1 MASNEPELPTSQE
14 ASTENT
20 STSSYRT
27 KSDPAWAH
35 CKQVVA
41 ENGRTVLLCLS
52 CMKQIKGGGITRFKA
67 HLAGVKGQV
76 EKCKKV
82 PTNIQHQVQKSIDE
96 IKSKKRKVEDEFED
110 GNPCDKVTDL
120 LHTQSIETPH
130 TSISQKGKGRIGSY
144 FMPRTTPGAQ
154 PTLKSVMQS
163 KEVIEKCDLAIA
175 KWMIDAS
182 VPFNATNSAYY
193 QPMIDALCSMGPGYK
208 GLNYYRIRGHLV
220 NKWVED
226 VKILV
231 NDYRSIWKRT
241 GCTLMADGWTD
252 RSRRT
257 LINFLVYC
265 PKGTVFIKSVDASY
279 ASKTADLLFK
289 LFKEV
294 VMYVGPENIVHIVTD
309 NAANYVAAG
318 RLLEK
323 EFPHLFWFPCAAHC
337 VNLMFQDI
345 GKLPEVT
352 DTVSHAA
359 NITKYLYNHCHPLYL
374 MRQFT
379 NGKEILRPA
388 PTRFATNFIALQ
400 SILAQKDALRALVTS
415 REWTSSAYSKDVK
428 AKKCV
433 EQVLD
438 SNFWKQ
444 CADIVKITEPLVR
457 VLRIVD
463 SEDKPAM
470 GFLYQAFFKARH
482 EMERRFQRNKTKIK
496 PYLEIM
502 DSRWD
507 LQLKR
512 NLHAAG
518 YWLNPQCFFNVEE
531 FEKHKFTTSGLLDV
545 FEKHAHGDPDLLD
558 KLTSE
563 MRIYKDTEFDFGRPA
578 AIRERSKVMPDQ
590 WWETY
595 GCRTPNLQKLA
606 VRVLSQTCSA
616 SGCERNWSVFEHIH
630 TNKRN
635 RLEHQK
641 LNNLVFVRYN
651 LRLQQR
657 SHLRHQNYDP
667 INLEIF
673 EDHSHFI
680 LEESPPFLTVEE
692 IEALRNDL
700 ANISIQPSLDDNDQL
715 NLDDDDDD
723 AQLNPMENVN
733 LDEDNVGQASGSN
746 DEEIE
751 PRYETTLTPWC

>member
-1 MASNEPELPTSQE
+1 
-14 ASTENT
+14 
-20 STSSYRT
+20 
-27 KSDPAWAH
+27 
-35 CKQVVA
+35 
-41 ENGRTVLLCLS
+41 
-52 CMKQIKGGGITRFKA
+52 
-67 HLAGVKGQV
+67 
-76 EKCKKV
+76 
-82 PTNIQHQVQKSIDE
+82 
-96 IKSKKRKVEDEFED
+96 
-110 GNPCDKVTDL
+110 
-120 LHTQSIETPH
+120 
-130 TSISQKGKGRIGSY
+130 
-144 FMPRTTPGAQ
+144 
-154 PTLKSVMQS
+154 
-163 KEVIEKCDLAIA
+163 
-175 KWMIDAS
+175 MIDAS
-182 VPFNATNSAYY
+182 VLFNATNSAYY
-193 QPMIDALCSMGPGYK
+193 QPMIDALCSMGPSYK
-208 GLNYYRIRGHLV
+208 GPNYYRVRGHLV

-231 NDYRSIWKRT
+231 NDYRSIRKRT

-265 PKGTVFIKSVDASY
+265 PKGIVFVKSVDTSH

-323 EFPHLFWFPCAAHC
+323 EFPHLFWSPCAAHC

-345 GKLPEVT
+345 GKLQEVT
-352 DTVSHAA
+352 DTLSHAA
-359 NITKYLYNHCHPLYL
+359 NITKYLYNHCHLLYL

-379 NGKEILRPA
+379 NGKEIFCPA
-388 PTRFATNFIALQ
+388 PTRFASNFITLQ

-415 REWTSSAYSKDVK
+415 REWTDSSYSKDVK

-433 EQVLD
+433 EQVFD

-444 CADIVKITEPLVR
+444 CVDIAKIIEPLVH
-457 VLRIVD
+457 VLHIVD
-463 SEDKPAM
+463 SEDKSAM
-470 GFLYQAFFKARH
+470 GFLYQAFFKVRH

-496 PYLEIM
+496 HYLEIM

-512 NLHAAG
+512 NLYVVG
-518 YWLNPQCFFNVEE
+518 YWLNPQYFFNVEE
-531 FEKHKFTTSGLLDV
+531 FGKHKFTTSDLLDV
-545 FEKHAHGDPDLLD
+545 FEKHVHGDLDLLD

-563 MRIYKDTEFDFGRPA
+563 MRIYKDVELDFGRSA
-578 AIRERSKVMPDQ
+578 AIRERNQ

-595 GCRTPNLQKLA
+595 GCRTPNLQRLA
-606 VRVLSQTCSA
+606 VCVLSQTCSA
-616 SGCERNWSVFEHIH
+616 SGCERNWSAFEHIH

-635 RLEHQK
+635 RLEHKK
-641 LNNLVFVRYN
+641 LNDLVFVRYN
-651 LRLQQR
+651 LRLQQK

-700 ANISIQPSLDDNDQL
+700 ANISIQPSFDDNYEL
-715 NLDDDDDD
+715 NLEDGDN

-733 LDEDNVGQASGSN
+733 MDEDNMGQASDSN

-751 PRYETTLTPWC
+751 PRYETTLTHW

>member
-41 ENGRTVLLCLS
+41 ENGRTVLLCLF

-82 PTNIQHQVQKSIDE
+82 PANIQHQVQKSIDE

-130 TSISQKGKGRIGSY
+130 TSTSQKGKGRIGSY

-175 KWMIDAS
+175 KWMIDTF
-182 VPFNATNSAYY
+182 VPFNATNSTYY
-193 QPMIDALCSMGPGYK
+193 QPMIDALCSMGSGYK
-208 GLNYYRIRGHLV
+208 GPNYYRVRGHLV

-226 VKILV
+226 VKIL
-231 NDYRSIWKRT
+231 RT
-241 GCTLMADGWTD
+241 RCTLMADGWTD

-323 EFPHLFWFPCAAHC
+323 EFPHLFWSPCAAHC

-345 GKLPEVT
+345 RKLPEVT

-379 NGKEILRPA
+379 NGKEILRPT

-400 SILAQKDALRALVTS
+400 SILTQKDALRALVTS

-444 CADIVKITEPLVR
+444 CADIVKFTEPLVR

-563 MRIYKDTEFDFGRPA
+563 MRIYKDVEFDFGRPA

-606 VRVLSQTCSA
+606 VRFLSQTCSA

-641 LNNLVFVRYN
+641 LNDLVFVRYN

-733 LDEDNVGQASGSN
+733 LDEDNVSQASGSN

>member
-1 MASNEPELPTSQE
+1 KYMTSNEPELPTSQE

-41 ENGRTVLLCLS
+41 ENGKTVLLCLFYI
-52 CMKQIKGGGITRFKA
+52 KQIKGGEITRFKA
-67 HLAGVKGQV
+67 QLAGVKGQV

-82 PTNIQHQVQKSIDE
+82 PANIQHQVQKSIDE
-96 IKSKKRKVEDEFED
+96 MKSKKRKVEDEFKD
-110 GNPCDKVTDL
+110 GNPCDEVTYL
-120 LHTQSIETPH
+120 LHTQSIETPR
-130 TSISQKGKGRIGSY
+130 TSTSQKGKGRISSY

-154 PTLKSVMQS
+154 PTLKSVIS
-163 KEVIEKCDLAIA
+163 D
-175 KWMIDAS
+175 
-182 VPFNATNSAYY
+182 F
-193 QPMIDALCSMGPGYK
+193 LC
-208 GLNYYRIRGHLV
+208 V
-220 NKWVED
+220 
-226 VKILV
+226 
-231 NDYRSIWKRT
+231 
-241 GCTLMADGWTD
+241 
-252 RSRRT
+252 
-257 LINFLVYC
+257 FL
-265 PKGTVFIKSVDASY
+265 
-279 ASKTADLLFK
+279 
-289 LFKEV
+289 
-294 VMYVGPENIVHIVTD
+294 
-309 NAANYVAAG
+309 AAG

-323 EFPHLFWFPCAAHC
+323 EFPHLFWSPCAAHC

-415 REWTSSAYSKDVK
+415 RECTSSTYSKDVK
-428 AKKCV
+428 EKKCV

-444 CADIVKITEPLVR
+444 CADIVKITELLVR
-457 VLRIVD
+457 MLRIVD
-463 SEDKPAM
+463 CEDKSAM

-502 DSRWD
+502 DSR
-507 LQLKR
+507 LK
-512 NLHAAG
+512 NLKNISSQHPVF
-518 YWLNPQCFFNVEE
+518 WMFLN
-531 FEKHKFTTSGLLDV
+531 
-545 FEKHAHGDPDLLD
+545 PDLLD

-563 MRIYKDTEFDFGRPA
+563 MRIYKDVEFDFGRPTV
-578 AIRERSKVMPDQ
+578 IRERSKVMSDQ

-595 GCRTPNLQKLA
+595 GCRTLNLQKLA
-606 VRVLSQTCSA
+606 VCVLSQTCSA

-641 LNNLVFVRYN
+641 FNDLVFVRYN

-692 IEALRNDL
+692 IEALRNNL
-700 ANISIQPSLDDNDQL
+700 ANISIQPSLNDNDQL
-715 NLDDDDDD
+715 NLEDDDDDD

-746 DEEIE
+746 DEEID
-751 PRYETTLTPWC
+751 PRCETTLTPWC

>member
-1 MASNEPELPTSQE
+1 M
-14 ASTENT
+14 
-20 STSSYRT
+20 
-27 KSDPAWAH
+27 
-35 CKQVVA
+35 
-41 ENGRTVLLCLS
+41 
-52 CMKQIKGGGITRFKA
+52 GGITRFKA

-82 PTNIQHQVQKSIDE
+82 LTNIQYELHKSIDE
-96 IKSKKRKVEDEFED
+96 MKSKKRKVEDEYED
-110 GNPCDKVTDL
+110 ENPCDEVTDL
-120 LHTQSIETPH
+120 LHTQTIKTPC
-130 TSISQKGKGRIGSY
+130 TSTSQKGKGHIGSY
-144 FMPRTTPGAQ
+144 FMPRTTHGAQ

-163 KEVIEKCDLAIA
+163 KEVIEKCDLAIT
-175 KWMIDAS
+175 KWMIDACVS
-182 VPFNATNSAYY
+182 FNATNSAYY

-208 GLNYYRIRGHLV
+208 GPNYYRVRGHLV
-220 NKWVED
+220 NKWVEV

-231 NDYRSIWKRT
+231 NDYWSIWKRT
-241 GCTLMADGWTD
+241 GCTLMADN
-252 RSRRT
+252 RRT

-265 PKGTVFIKSVDASY
+265 PKGTIFIKSVDASH
-279 ASKTADLLFK
+279 ASKTANLLFK

-294 VMYVGPENIVHIVTD
+294 VMYVGPENIVHIVT
-309 NAANYVAAG
+309 NNVANYVVAG

-323 EFPHLFWFPCAAHC
+323 EFPHLFWSPCATHC

-345 GKLPEVT
+345 GKLLEVT

-374 MRQFT
+374 IRQFT

-388 PTRFATNFIALQ
+388 PTRIATNFIALP

-433 EQVLD
+433 EQV
-438 SNFWKQ
+438 
-444 CADIVKITEPLVR
+444 
-457 VLRIVD
+457 
-463 SEDKPAM
+463 EDKPAM

-482 EMERRFQRNKTKIK
+482 EMEMRFQRNKTKIK

-512 NLHAAG
+512 NLNVVG

-531 FEKHKFTTSGLLDV
+531 FEKHKFTTSDLLDV
-545 FEKHAHGDPDLLD
+545 FEKHAHGYPDLLD

-563 MRIYKDTEFDFGRPA
+563 MMIYKDVELDFGRPA

-595 GCRTPNLQKLA
+595 GCRTPNLQRLV

-616 SGCERNWSVFEHIH
+616 SGYE
-630 TNKRN
+630 
-635 RLEHQK
+635 L
-641 LNNLVFVRYN
+641 
-651 LRLQQR
+651 
-657 SHLRHQNYDP
+657 
-667 INLEIF
+667 NLE
-673 EDHSHFI
+673 
-680 LEESPPFLTVEE
+680 
-692 IEALRNDL
+692 
-700 ANISIQPSLDDNDQL
+700 
-715 NLDDDDDD
+715 DDDD

-751 PRYETTLTPWC
+751 PQYETTLTHRC

>member
-1 MASNEPELPTSQE
+1 M
-14 ASTENT
+14 ENT

-41 ENGRTVLLCLS
+41 ENGRTVLLCLF
-52 CMKQIKGGGITRFKA
+52 CMKQIKGGRITRFKA

-82 PTNIQHQVQKSIDE
+82 PANIQHQVQKSIDE
-96 IKSKKRKVEDEFED
+96 MKSKKRKVEDEFED
-110 GNPCDKVTDL
+110 GNPCDEVTDL

-130 TSISQKGKGRIGSY
+130 TSTSQKGKGRIGSY

-182 VPFNATNSAYY
+182 VPFNATNSTYY

-208 GLNYYRIRGHLV
+208 GPNYYRVRGHLV

-241 GCTLMADGWTD
+241 GCTLMAD
-252 RSRRT
+252 
-257 LINFLVYC
+257 
-265 PKGTVFIKSVDASY
+265 
-279 ASKTADLLFK
+279 DLLFK

-323 EFPHLFWFPCAAHC
+323 EFPHLFWSPCAAHC

-359 NITKYLYNHCHPLYL
+359 NITN
-374 MRQFT
+374 
-379 NGKEILRPA
+379 
-388 PTRFATNFIALQ
+388 
-400 SILAQKDALRALVTS
+400 
-415 REWTSSAYSKDVK
+415 
-428 AKKCV
+428 
-433 EQVLD
+433 
-438 SNFWKQ
+438 
-444 CADIVKITEPLVR
+444 
-457 VLRIVD
+457 
-463 SEDKPAM
+463 EDKPAM

-563 MRIYKDTEFDFGRPA
+563 MRIYKDVEFDFGRPA

-595 GCRTPNLQKLA
+595 RCCTPNLQKLA

-635 RLEHQK
+635 RLENQK
-641 LNNLVFVRYN
+641 LNDLVFVRYN

-715 NLDDDDDD
+715 NLEDDDDDD